1 MGGLNG
7 RTAVRFPGLGLKLP
21 FERLLRRDTN
31 VVHYRPEITR
41 HYVIM
46 SNFSAPHK
54 RPRAEEKPAKRS
66 LASANTHE
74 RWRLPLTF
82 SQLSAAVPVSSLV
95 PPPPP
100 PSASLCRAR
109 PTRRSSR
116 RSLGRE
122 STKCR
127 RSARRA
133 TARREEEDDPGQRL
147 GNGLLN
153 GPSDGGTSLIGFVRR
168 GFSPHFETGSDPC
181 RRDSDGNPEPL
192 MDRRK
197 RKAAVATDGC

>member
-100 PSASLCRAR
+100 PPHYAAH
-109 PTRRSSR
+109 
-116 RSLGRE
+116 GRHVGPLAA
-122 STKCR
+122 
-127 RSARRA
+127 RSAGKVRNA
-133 TARREEEDDPGQRL
+133 GEAREELQR
-147 GNGLLN
+147 
-153 GPSDGGTSLIGFVRR
+153 GG
-168 GFSPHFETGSDPC
+168 
-181 RRDSDGNPEPL
+181 
-192 MDRRK
+192 K
-197 RKAAVATDGC
+197 RKTTPVSV